1 MPWLYGNQPG
11 SFIRRMRHPVESI
24 MNKRTDEVLLQKIR
38 ELPAERQ
45 AEVED
50 FVEFLAAKERRQNA
64 AQRLKAA
71 QERLAA
77 DPLPPMSVEEVNA
90 EIEAYRAE
98 QRRAAGT

>member
-1 MPWLYGNQPG
+1 
-11 SFIRRMRHPVESI
+11 
-24 MNKRTDEVLLQKIR
+24 MNKRADEVLLQKIR
-38 ELPAERQ
+38 ELPPERQ

-50 FVEFLAAKERRQNA
+50 FVEFLSDKERRRGA
-64 AQRLKAA
+64 VQRLKAA

-77 DPLPPMSVEEVNA
+77 HPLPAMSVDEVNA

>member
-1 MPWLYGNQPG
+1 M
-11 SFIRRMRHPVESI
+11 V
-24 MNKRTDEVLLQKIR
+24 MNKHADEVLLQKIR
-38 ELPAERQ
+38 ELPPEQQ

-50 FVEFLAAKERRQNA
+50 FVELLADKERRRGA

-77 DPLPPMSVEEVNA
+77 DPLPPMSVDEVNA

>member
-1 MPWLYGNQPG
+1 
-11 SFIRRMRHPVESI
+11 
-24 MNKRTDEVLLQKIR
+24 MNKRTDEVLLAKIR

-50 FVEFLAAKERRQNA
+50 FVEFLAARERRQNA

-77 DPLPPMSVEEVNA
+77 DPLPPMSVDEVNA

>member
-1 MPWLYGNQPG
+1 
-11 SFIRRMRHPVESI
+11 

-77 DPLPPMSVEEVNA
+77 DPLPSMSVDDVNA

-98 QRRAAGT
+98 QRRAVGT

>member
-1 MPWLYGNQPG
+1 
-11 SFIRRMRHPVESI
+11 
-24 MNKRTDEVLLQKIR
+24 MNKRADDEVLLHKIR
-38 ELPAERQ
+38 ELPPEGQ

-50 FVEFLAAKERRQNA
+50 FVEFADKARRRGA

-77 DPLPPMSVEEVNA
+77 DPLPPMSVDEVNA